1 MTPTN
6 NPPDKRDELADS
18 YELPN
23 RVKETVPDPLVT
35 VFTVTYQHA
44 HYIRDCIEGVLM
56 QKTTFPV
63 EYVIGEDCST
73 DGTREIVLEYAKKYP
88 DKIRVVTADRNVG
101 LKANAER
108 CRKAL
113 RGKYAALCEGDDYW
127 TDPLKLQKQVEFL
140 EANPGYVMCYH
151 AHRVLANDTLSGTIK
166 GKDYTGDE
174 LVATPPGIATAT
186 KMTRV
191 VSPGITGGDSAQLGG
206 DHFMNAYL
214 GMFGK
219 CKFLPSVGPSVY
231 RAHGKGNW
239 TSKDEKARLHG
250 TIRSKINVYR
260 YFLGQQDHRRTMISL
275 GALGEQM
282 EKSWH
287 LINDK
292 PKPFEANTSRARVVC
307 GGLRLELHYGPFLA
321 ALKKKIKGPRKK
333 R

>member
-1 MTPTN
+1 MTT
-6 NPPDKRDELADS
+6 AS

-23 RVKETVPDPLVT
+23 RVMETVPDPLVT
-35 VFTVTYQHA
+35 VFTITYQQA
-44 HYIRDCIEGVLM
+44 EYIRDCIEGVLM

-73 DGTREIVLEYAKKYP
+73 DGTREIVFGYAKKYP
-88 DKIRVVTADRNVG
+88 GKIRVVTADRNVG

-108 CRKAL
+108 CRNVL
-113 RGKYAALCEGDDYW
+113 RGKFVALCEGDDYW

-140 EANPGYVMCYH
+140 EANPDYVMCYH
-151 AHRVLANDTLSGTIK
+151 AHRVLANGSLSGPIG
-166 GKDYTGDE
+166 GKDYSGDE

-186 KMTRV
+186 KMARV
-191 VSPGITGGDSAQLGG
+191 VRRSKTGWAAEQLGG

-219 CKFLPSVGPSVY
+219 CKFLSSVGASVY
-231 RAHGKGNW
+231 RVHGKGSW
-239 TSKDEKARLHG
+239 TSKDEAARLHG

-260 YFLGQQDHRRTMISL
+260 YFAEQQDRHRSMISL
-275 GALGEQM
+275 RALGDQM

-287 LINDK
+287 LIHDK
-292 PKPFEANTSRARVVC
+292 PKPFQVNTSRTRVVI
-307 GGLRLELHYGPFLA
+307 GGLRFELHYGPLVA
-321 ALKKKIKGPRKK
+321 ALKRALGRLKRK

>member
-140 EANPGYVMCYH
+140 EANPVMSCATMH
-151 AHRVLANDTLSGTIK
+151 TGSWQTTPSPAQSKEKTIP
-166 GKDYTGDE
+166 GMNWW
-174 LVATPPGIATAT
+174 PPPRG
-186 KMTRV
+186 
-191 VSPGITGGDSAQLGG
+191 
-206 DHFMNAYL
+206 
-214 GMFGK
+214 
-219 CKFLPSVGPSVY
+219 LP
-231 RAHGKGNW
+231 
-239 TSKDEKARLHG
+239 
-250 TIRSKINVYR
+250 
-260 YFLGQQDHRRTMISL
+260 
-275 GALGEQM
+275 
-282 EKSWH
+282 
-287 LINDK
+287 
-292 PKPFEANTSRARVVC
+292 
-307 GGLRLELHYGPFLA
+307 
-321 ALKKKIKGPRKK
+321 PRP